1 MCIRDSSNTSILI
14 KRSSSTATPSSLQNG
29 ELAYS
34 FSSNTIFIGGPGSSV
49 LKIGGQAYTSQ
60 IDAATS
66 SNTVS
71 TLVKRDASGGFSGQL
86 YGNANTASSLQNAQ
100 NFSITGGDIS
110 ASGVAFYGNNA
121 VALNAS
127 LNSIPGLSAGTY
139 GSTSAVPVVTVAAN
153 GRVTAISTSAIS
165 TSFNI
170 SDGTTSNT
178 INAGASLYFK
188 PGGGVTTTVSAN
200 TVTFGTD
207 NTVLRSNTTGLG
219 VQTVSTDLTV
229 AGNLIVTGTQ
239 TFVNTSTVVT
249 NDSLIKLAANNTVA
263 DVVDIGFYGA
273 SNTGS
278 SVTYSGLIREG
289 SGGSAAGNFYLFKN
303 LATDPTGNTV
313 NYSGLTAANLIAGVI
328 TANALYSSNG
338 VVSTGVYTGSYSD
351 GIILDY
357 QTGNA
362 RISAGTGDGFT
373 FYNAADTTR
382 VALMNISSSGV
393 IGTASWGGATIGTG
407 YGGTGLTSF
416 TSGGALYATSSSALT
431 TGTLPFTAG
440 GTGATSFTNGQL
452 VIAAGSSLQ
461 SLANS
466 TYTLTGGLSAANTIT
481 SLTVDA
487 YGRVTAATGAAISG
501 LTVSQGGTGQSSF
514 TNGQLIV
521 GSGTG
526 ALQQIANVST
536 SVTGS
541 LLSNNT
547 ITSITTDAYGRL
559 TAYTGAAISGLTV
572 PQGGTGLSTATLNGI
587 TFGNGVGALGVTAA
601 AGASDQTWS
610 NQILT
615 VTNAGVPVWSSA
627 LDGGTF

>member
-1 MCIRDSSNTSILI
+1 MAISNTSILI

-60 IDAATS
+60 IDNATS
-66 SNTVS
+66 SNNVS
-71 TLVKRDASGGFSGQL
+71 TLVKRDSSGGFSGQL

-139 GSTSAVPVVTVAAN
+139 GSSSAVPVVTVAAN
-153 GRVTAISTSAIS
+153 GRVTAISTSSIS
-165 TSFNI
+165 TTFNI

-178 INAGASLYFK
+178 INAGATFFQK
-188 PGGGVTTTVSAN
+188 GGGGVTTTVSAN

-338 VVSTGVYTGSYSD
+338 VVSTGTYTGSYSD

-501 LTVSQGGTGQSSF
+501 LTVSQGGTG
-514 TNGQLIV
+514 
-521 GSGTG
+521 
-526 ALQQIANVST
+526 
-536 SVTGS
+536 
-541 LLSNNT
+541 
-547 ITSITTDAYGRL
+547 L
-559 TAYTGAAISGLTV
+559 T
-572 PQGGTGLSTATLNGI
+572 TATLNGI
-587 TFGNGVGALGVTAA
+587 TFGNGAGALGVTAA
-601 AGASDQTWS
+601 AGSSDQTWS

>member
-1 MCIRDSSNTSILI
+1 MAISNTSILI
-14 KRSSSTATPSSLQNG
+14 KRSSSTATPASLQNG

-71 TLVKRDASGGFSGQL
+71 TLVKRDTSGGFFGQL

-100 NFSITGGDIS
+100 NFSITGGDIT

-139 GSTSAVPVVTVAAN
+139 GSTTAVPVVTVAAN
-153 GRVTAISTSAIS
+153 GRVTSISTSSIS
-165 TSFNI
+165 TSLNI
-170 SDGTTSNT
+170 TDGTTSNT

-207 NTVLRSNTTGLG
+207 NTVLRSNTTGVG

-328 TANALYSSNG
+328 TANSLYSSNG

-373 FYNAADTTR
+373 FYNTADTTR

-416 TSGGALYATSSSALT
+416 TSGGAVYATSGSALT

-501 LTVSQGGTGQSSF
+501 LTVAQGGTGQSSF

-541 LLSNNT
+541 LTTNNT

-587 TFGNGVGALGVTAA
+587 TFGNGTGALGVTAA
-601 AGASDQTWS
+601 AGSSDQTWS

>member
-1 MCIRDSSNTSILI
+1 MAISNTSILI
-14 KRSSSTATPSSLQNG
+14 KRSSSTATPASLQNG

-71 TLVKRDASGGFSGQL
+71 TLVKRDTSGGFFGQL

-100 NFSITGGDIS
+100 NFSITGGDIT

-139 GSTSAVPVVTVAAN
+139 GSTTAVPVVTVAAN
-153 GRVTAISTSAIS
+153 GRVTSISTSSIS

-170 SDGTTSNT
+170 TDGTTSNT

-207 NTVLRSNTTGLG
+207 NTVLRSNTTGVG

-328 TANALYSSNG
+328 TANSLYSSNG
-338 VVSTGVYTGSYSD
+338 VVSTGAYTGSYSD

-362 RISAGTGDGFT
+362 RISAGIGDGFT

-416 TSGGALYATSSSALT
+416 TSGGAVYATSGSALT

-501 LTVSQGGTGQSSF
+501 LTVAQGGTGQSSF

-541 LLSNNT
+541 LTTNNT

-587 TFGNGVGALGVTAA
+587 TFGNGTGALGVTAA
-601 AGASDQTWS
+601 AGSSDQTWS

>member
-1 MCIRDSSNTSILI
+1 M
-14 KRSSSTATPSSLQNG
+14 
-29 ELAYS
+29 
-34 FSSNTIFIGGPGSSV
+34 
-49 LKIGGQAYTSQ
+49 
-60 IDAATS
+60 
-66 SNTVS
+66 
-71 TLVKRDASGGFSGQL
+71 
-86 YGNANTASSLQNAQ
+86 
-100 NFSITGGDIS
+100 
-110 ASGVAFYGNNA
+110 
-121 VALNAS
+121 
-127 LNSIPGLSAGTY
+127 
-139 GSTSAVPVVTVAAN
+139 
-153 GRVTAISTSAIS
+153 
-165 TSFNI
+165 
-170 SDGTTSNT
+170 
-178 INAGASLYFK
+178 
-188 PGGGVTTTVSAN
+188 
-200 TVTFGTD
+200 
-207 NTVLRSNTTGLG
+207 
-219 VQTVSTDLTV
+219 
-229 AGNLIVTGTQ
+229 
-239 TFVNTSTVVT
+239 
-249 NDSLIKLAANNTVA
+249 
-263 DVVDIGFYGA
+263 
-273 SNTGS
+273 
-278 SVTYSGLIREG
+278 IREG
-289 SGGSAAGNFYLFKN
+289 SGGTSAGNFYLFKN
-303 LATDPTGNTV
+303 LSTDPTGNTV
-313 NYSGLTAANLIAGVI
+313 NYAGLTAANLIAGNI
-328 TANALYSSNG
+328 TATSLNSSNG
-338 VVSTGVYTGSYSD
+338 AVSTGVYTGSYSD
-351 GIILDY
+351 GIIVDY
-357 QTGNA
+357 DGVNSNA
-362 RISAGTGDGFT
+362 RLSAGSGDGFT
-373 FYNAADTTR
+373 FYNNANVSR

-416 TSGGALYATSSSALT
+416 TSGGAVYATSSSALT

>member
-1 MCIRDSSNTSILI
+1 MAISNTSILI
-14 KRSSSTATPSSLQNG
+14 KRSSSTATPASLQNG

-71 TLVKRDASGGFSGQL
+71 TLVKRDTSGGFFGQL

-100 NFSITGGDIS
+100 NFSITGGDIT

-139 GSTSAVPVVTVAAN
+139 GSTTAVPVVTVAAN
-153 GRVTAISTSAIS
+153 GRVTSISTSSIS

-170 SDGTTSNT
+170 TDGTTSNT

-207 NTVLRSNTTGLG
+207 NTVLRSNTTGVG

-328 TANALYSSNG
+328 TANSLYSSNG

-373 FYNAADTTR
+373 FYNTADTTR

-416 TSGGALYATSSSALT
+416 TSGGAVYATSGSALT

-501 LTVSQGGTGQSSF
+501 LTVAQGGTGQSSF

-541 LLSNNT
+541 LTTNNT

-587 TFGNGVGALGVTAA
+587 TFGNGTGALGVTAA
-601 AGASDQTWS
+601 AGSSDQTWS

>member
-1 MCIRDSSNTSILI
+1 MAISNTSILI
-14 KRSSSTATPSSLQNG
+14 KRSSSTSTPASLQNG

-71 TLVKRDASGGFSGQL
+71 TLVKRDSSGGFSGQL

-100 NFSITGGDIS
+100 NFSISGGDIS
-110 ASGVAFYGNNA
+110 ATGVAFYGNNA

-139 GSTSAVPVVTVAAN
+139 GSSSAVPVVTVAAN

-572 PQGGTGLSTATLNGI
+572 PQGGTGLTTATLNGI

-601 AGASDQTWS
+601 AGSSDQTWS

>member
-1 MCIRDSSNTSILI
+1 
-14 KRSSSTATPSSLQNG
+14 
-29 ELAYS
+29 
-34 FSSNTIFIGGPGSSV
+34 
-49 LKIGGQAYTSQ
+49 
-60 IDAATS
+60 
-66 SNTVS
+66 
-71 TLVKRDASGGFSGQL
+71 
-86 YGNANTASSLQNAQ
+86 
-100 NFSITGGDIS
+100 
-110 ASGVAFYGNNA
+110 
-121 VALNAS
+121 
-127 LNSIPGLSAGTY
+127 
-139 GSTSAVPVVTVAAN
+139 
-153 GRVTAISTSAIS
+153 
-165 TSFNI
+165 
-170 SDGTTSNT
+170 
-178 INAGASLYFK
+178 
-188 PGGGVTTTVSAN
+188 
-200 TVTFGTD
+200 
-207 NTVLRSNTTGLG
+207 
-219 VQTVSTDLTV
+219 
-229 AGNLIVTGTQ
+229 
-239 TFVNTSTVVT
+239 
-249 NDSLIKLAANNTVA
+249 
-263 DVVDIGFYGA
+263 
-273 SNTGS
+273 
-278 SVTYSGLIREG
+278 LIREG

-338 VVSTGVYTGSYSD
+338 VVSTGAYTGSYSD

-357 QTGNA
+357 VTGNA
-362 RISAGTGDGFT
+362 RISAGTCDGFT
-373 FYNAADTTR
+373 FYNTAETTR

-572 PQGGTGLSTATLNGI
+572 PQGGTGLTTATLNGI

-601 AGASDQTWS
+601 AGSSDQTWS

>member
-1 MCIRDSSNTSILI
+1 MAISNTSILI

-601 AGASDQTWS
+601 AGSSDQTWS

>member
-1 MCIRDSSNTSILI
+1 MAISNTSILI
-14 KRSSSTATPSSLQNG
+14 KRSSSTATPASLQNG

-66 SNTVS
+66 SHTVS
-71 TLVKRDASGGFSGQL
+71 TLVKRDTSGGFSGQL

-100 NFSITGGDIS
+100 NFSITGGDIT

-139 GSTSAVPVVTVAAN
+139 GSTTAVPVVTVAAN
-153 GRVTAISTSAIS
+153 GRVTSISTSSIS

-170 SDGTTSNT
+170 TDGTTSNT

-207 NTVLRSNTTGLG
+207 NTVLRSNTTGVG

-328 TANALYSSNG
+328 TANSLYSSNG

-373 FYNAADTTR
+373 FYNTADTTR

-416 TSGGALYATSSSALT
+416 TSGGAVYATSGSALT

-501 LTVSQGGTGQSSF
+501 LTVAQGGTGQSSF

-541 LLSNNT
+541 LTTNNT

-587 TFGNGVGALGVTAA
+587 TFGNGTGALGVTAA
-601 AGASDQTWS
+601 AGSSDQTWS